1 MGERDLEKHSTC
13 LLRLTFDGVDGGV
26 DASFFLCFCSCLFS
40 VKVLWVCFFHLKHLL
55 SCISKT
61 LCPRNNGPP
70 SLRWLWHTPESLPK
84 VTVFPPAHIHLAS
97 FFSGTIL
104 FRVPPARSLS
114 LPWPYVHW
122 KTLVGCRP
130 AGLSPSLAA
139 CPGPRTRLPAVS
151 GIREACTRFMT
162 RRALHPTD
170 GPARADNSPD
180 SVNSATSRIAPRLP
194 LPPHTRTSLAWADW
208 GAWPHRAC
216 LQAHHPPAPPS
227 TRMRQG
233 PLAPRDHVVGVGEGG
248 E

>member
-1 MGERDLEKHSTC
+1 MAVAHARVPSQGDGFPTRSHS
-13 LLRLTFDGVDGGV
+13 LG
-26 DASFFLCFCSCLFS
+26 FFLF
-40 VKVLWVCFFHLKHLL
+40 W
-55 SCISKT
+55 
-61 LCPRNNGPP
+61 NN
-70 SLRWLWHTPESLPK
+70 SLPCS
-84 VTVFPPAHIHLAS
+84 PRSL
-97 FFSGTIL
+97 
-104 FRVPPARSLS
+104 SLS

-139 CPGPRTRLPAVS
+139 CPGRRTRLPAVS

-216 LQAHHPPAPPS
+216 LQAPHPPAPPS